1 MTQVFTHPYIPEE
14 NGQTKSFHKTL
25 GKVLNQEVF
34 SSIKSLEDRLCHSYT
49 RYNNDSC
56 HGSTKGLPPALF
68 GTLYD
73 NDFVDVKIN
82 EIRKATYTLKVA
94 LQDVHKINRI
104 SISGK

>member
-1 MTQVFTHPYIPEE
+1 MNQVFTLPYIPEE
-14 NGQTKSFHKTL
+14 NRHIKSFHKTL

-68 GTLYD
+68 WALYE
-73 NDFVDVKIN
+73 NDYGCQN
-82 EIRKATYTLKVA
+82 
-94 LQDVHKINRI
+94 
-104 SISGK
+104 